1 MSTKLLRRG
10 LPFSPEVAGLVARME
25 TVEEHREN
33 LQRLQAMWDTL
44 ALLGQMSG
52 TVPDIGNTRRAFET
66 LGNTLLDALATRT
79 LAHLRHGLQARAQ
92 VAIDILVRNLFERT
106 ADVGFLATDSVLR
119 HHVQQCAARSFDTG
133 RRQALEGRFREYVAK
148 YSVYDDIVVLSPQGD
163 VLARL
168 DHRLASTGP
177 GEAPWLAEALRGSGY
192 VEHAGLLPLLGGRPG
207 LLYAHAIRGEAGAV
221 IGVLCLSFRFDD
233 EMRRIFGQLC
243 APAEAGAIVLL
254 DGQGTVVA
262 SSDPWLLPVGAP
274 LPGHRQHRL
283 RFAGRDFIAAWAA
296 PSGYE
301 GYGGPGWSALALVPS
316 DLAFEAPAT
325 DTDAPAATST
335 AALQRLAGH
344 IDTQGL
350 FDAQLQAIGPQAQ
363 QIERGLARLLWNGR
377 LRQSGEAG
385 MAGAAFAGT
394 LLGEVGLT
402 GERLRRVFDEAI
414 GNLHRATLA
423 AVFDRVRHHARL
435 AIDIMDRNLYE
446 RANDVRWW
454 ALDDTLRAALA
465 GQADAAQAESVLGHI
480 NRLYTVY
487 ALIVLFD
494 PQGQV
499 VAVSQPAAA
508 DWRGRVLAEPWVA
521 EALACRDS
529 QGHAVSRHAATAL
542 YGGRATYVFATAL
555 RDAQQQVVGG
565 IGIVFDGAPQFAAM
579 LADAL
584 PRDLPG
590 QALIVTRGGLVVAS
604 TDASVAPG
612 SPAVLPPGWAA
623 LAAGQS
629 GACVID
635 IDGVAHAVG
644 YAMAGGYREYPV
656 ARRRAEDDV
665 GTLVLTPLGRRLAE
679 PAQPVAAFEP
689 SPLAPG
695 ARPAVRVAAFR
706 LADAWF
712 GLPIGQ
718 VVQALEGVRITALP
732 NARPQLPGLV
742 SHDDALLPVLDL
754 AVLRGI
760 ERPRP
765 EDAPLVVAQY
775 TLAGGAPQRLALR
788 VDALGPVFDA
798 GADQLQPSPGPGE
811 QLVQG
816 QGRHMLTLLDAR
828 VLWGATSDRHAAV
841 DHDALAGH
849 VAAGR

>member
-1 MSTKLLRRG
+1 MPTKLLRRG

-52 TVPDIGNTRRAFET
+52 TVPDIGSTRRAFET
-66 LGNTLLDALATRT
+66 LGTTLLDALATRT

-119 HHVQQCAARSFDTG
+119 SHVQQCAARSFDTA
-133 RRQALEGRFREYVAK
+133 RRQALEARFAEYVAK

-168 DHRLASTGP
+168 DTRLASTGP
-177 GEAPWLAEALRGSGY
+177 GHAPWLAEALRGSGY
-192 VEHAGLLPLLGGRPG
+192 VEQAGMLPMLGGRPG
-207 LLYAHAIRGEAGAV
+207 LLYAQAIRGQGGAV

-243 APAEAGAIVLL
+243 TDGQAGAIVLL

-274 LPGHRQHRL
+274 LPGHRQPRL

-296 PSGYE
+296 PTGYE

-316 DLAFEAPAT
+316 ELAFDALPEEADGTRGPAQ
-325 DTDAPAATST
+325 PS
-335 AALQRLAGH
+335 AGP
-344 IDTQGL
+344 IDTRGL

-377 LRQSGEAG
+377 LRQDGEG

-402 GERLRRVFDEAI
+402 GERLRKVFDEAI

-435 AIDIMDRNLYE
+435 AIDIVDRNLYE

-454 ALDDTLRAALA
+454 ALDETLRDALG
-465 GQADAAQAESVLGHI
+465 GQADGAQAHAVLAHI

-487 ALIVLFD
+487 ALLVLFD
-494 PQGQV
+494 PAGRV
-499 VAVSQPAAA
+499 LAVSRPSADGWLGQP
-508 DWRGRVLAEPWVA
+508 LAEPWVA
-521 EALACRDS
+521 DALASRDS
-529 QGHAVSRHAATAL
+529 QSHAVSRHLPTAL

-555 RDAQQQVVGG
+555 RDARQQVAGG
-565 IGIVFDGAPQFAAM
+565 IGIVFDGTPQFAAM

-590 QALIVTRGGLVVAS
+590 RALIVTRGGRVVAS
-604 TDASVAPG
+604 TDAAVLPG
-612 SPAVLPPGWAA
+612 SSVVLPPGWAQ
-623 LAAGQS
+623 LAPGQS

-656 ARRRAEDDV
+656 ARRLPEDDL
-665 GTLVLTPLGRRLAE
+665 GTLVLTPLGRRLPE
-679 PAQPVAAFEP
+679 PALPVAAFEP
-689 SPLAPG
+689 RPLAAG
-695 ARPAVRVAAFR
+695 GRAAVRVAAFR
-706 LADAWF
+706 LGDAWF

-760 ERPRP
+760 QRPLP
-765 EDAPLVVAQY
+765 DDAPLVVAQH
-775 TLAGGAPQRLALR
+775 AQPGGVPQRLALR
-788 VDALGPVFDA
+788 VDALGPVFEA
-798 GADQLQPSPGPGE
+798 TADQLQPSPGPGE
-811 QLVQG
+811 RLVQG

-828 VLWGATSDRHAAV
+828 VLWAATSDRHAAV
-841 DHDALAGH
+841 HHDALAGH